1 MRSKTSYFNPA
12 LFKKNLTR
20 FWPLWGGASLIG
32 ALFPLAFLTI
42 LIREDVFLKEL
53 IGDPLEVTLGYYQV
67 VAWIIPTLSLLY
79 AALCALAAW
88 GWLYNPRSVGMY
100 HSLPITRKGLFVT
113 SFLSGFSMMLLPYA
127 VTGALAVLI
136 TAAVG
141 GLEPVGLAVTI
152 LSVLGQSFFFY
163 ASATLVVFITG
174 NPFAFA
180 AFYFLFHFLA
190 AGAEW
195 LASRLMTM
203 FYFGVHRAYEGVVE
217 FLSPT
222 LYLTKN
228 LDIDAVYKQIT
239 TASGWIDNG
248 DLESVTLVNG
258 WLTGVYALVGAALL
272 AAAWA
277 LYRRRRGESAGDV
290 VAVGWMKPV
299 FRYGVALCAA
309 FAGGMLLYSLF
320 FEGLQNTATAGAAPM
335 AVCMAIAGVIGYYI
349 ASMLLSKSLRVFRGS
364 WKGALGTVIAAAA
377 LCLAIAADPFGL
389 ESWIPQEG
397 QVQAVRLYLSG
408 WNGGGVSAWLEDPAA
423 IRGVLSAHR
432 AILSEREELD
442 RDRFE
447 GENHYLWLDVDYCE
461 DAEGDHRVNRG
472 YHIPCSPERMEKSE
486 ALRAVA
492 AMASSPAI
500 QEANIFSNVS
510 GADVEARLTGGYIAR
525 LYTPETGQ
533 MDGDMDLTLEQAR
546 ALEDAIRRDIQAG
559 HFGKTLFLGDE
570 DYDRAACMVDL
581 DLYYSITSLT
591 GRWTGSSTSGFTLNL
606 STYCTE
612 TLQALEDLGVVNESR
627 QILTYAQRNAMDNLE
642 KGIPYEGDYNPG
654 SFPGTSVVY
663 PSDAY
668 VYPGEEV
675 NAADLH

>member
-53 IGDPLEVTLGYYQV
+53 ISDPLEVTLGYYQV

-258 WLTGVYALVGAALL
+258 WLTGVYALVGVALL

-277 LYRRRRGESAGDV
+277 LYRRRRSECAGDV

-423 IRGVLSAHR
+423 IREVLNAHR

-447 GENHYLWLDVDYCE
+447 GETYYLWLDVDYCE

-472 YHIPCSPERMEKSE
+472 YHIPCSPDRMEESE

-500 QEANIFSNVS
+500 QEANIFSNVN

-525 LYTPETGQ
+525 LYNTETGQ

-546 ALEDAIRRDIQAG
+546 VLEDAIRRDIQAG

-581 DLYYSITSLT
+581 DLYYSVTSLT

-612 TLQALEDLGVVNESR
+612 TLQALEDLGIVNESR